1 MFTGIVKGRGK
12 LVKIEKYAGLHK
24 LSVSLPDGCDL
35 NLELGASI
43 SIDGVC
49 LTVCGIDSSIVRFDV
64 MQETLLK
71 TTLGSLSLGDEVNVE
86 RAAKHTDEVGGHQIS
101 GHVDCTIE
109 VIKIDKPENNYVIS
123 FRVPA
128 EWMPYIFSKGY
139 LAINGAS
146 LTVVNADAKNN
157 SFQVWLIPETLRLT
171 TFGNKQVGQKVNLE
185 VDRNTQVIVDTV
197 RRYLSENL
205 SQLIA
210 SQK

>member
-12 LVKIEKYAGLHK
+12 LVKVEKHPGLHR
-24 LSVSLPDGCDL
+24 LAISLPEGCDQA
-35 NLELGASI
+35 LELGASI
-43 SIDGVC
+43 SVDGVC
-49 LTVCGIDSSIVRFDV
+49 LTVCRINSNVVDFDV
-64 MQETLLK
+64 MQESLLK
-71 TTLGSLSLGDEVNVE
+71 TTLGSLSQGDEVNIE

-101 GHVDCTIE
+101 GHIDCTIE
-109 VIKIDKPENNYVIS
+109 ITKIEKPENNYVIT
-123 FRVPA
+123 FGVPT

-146 LTVVNADAKNN
+146 LTVVNADSKKN

-171 TFGNKQVGQKVNLE
+171 TFGNRKVGQRVNLE

-197 RRYLSENL
+197 RRYLAENL
-205 SQLIA
+205 PNLLT

>member
-109 VIKIDKPENNYVIS
+109 VFKIDKPENNYVIS

-146 LTVVNADAKNN
+146 LTVVNADAKDN